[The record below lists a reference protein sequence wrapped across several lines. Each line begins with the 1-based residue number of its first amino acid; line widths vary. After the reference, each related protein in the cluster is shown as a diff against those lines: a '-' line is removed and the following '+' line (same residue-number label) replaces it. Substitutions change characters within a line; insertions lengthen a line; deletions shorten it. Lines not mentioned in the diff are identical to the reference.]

1 MPETPAIPGARSAL
15 VLLLLINLFNYI
27 DRQVLAAVVPNI
39 REYFFGPSAVPGAVG
54 AGVQAFMNSFQQAF
68 GFKPENALIGT
79 LSMAFMVV
87 YMFAAPIFG
96 HLSERISRWSLVG
109 AGVVLWSFA
118 SGASGLATSFAVLL
132 LTRCFVGIGEAA
144 YGPVAPTVLSDYYP
158 VKVRGRVLSLLY
170 IAVPVGSA
178 LGFVLGEQ
186 MANSSLG
193 WQWAFYAVVPPGL
206 ALGLWAFLMREPSRG
221 VADHAEVPAKHR
233 MKLQDYL
240 ILARIPT
247 YILNTLG
254 MTAMTFS
261 IGGIGFW
268 MPDYLQTYRGVTGPV
283 STIFG
288 VILVVAGLGGTL
300 LGGMAGDKLRDRFP
314 GSYLLV
320 SGSAMLIGFPLF
332 LGVLYAPFPFAWLFV
347 FLACFCLFFNTGPS
361 NAALANVTHPA
372 IRATA
377 FALNILVIH
386 AFGDVASP
394 LVIGII
400 SDRFHMNAAFLLVSL
415 MFLVSGVF
423 WLWGSRYIERDTEK
437 APRLLDSGSHSH

>member
-1 MPETPAIPGARSAL
+1 MPGARSAL

-39 REYFFGPSAVPGAVG
+39 REFFFGPSAAPGAVG
-54 AGVQAFMNSFQQAF
+54 SSVQAVMNGFEHAF

-79 LSMAFMVV
+79 LSMAFMLV
-87 YMFAAPIFG
+87 YIVAAPIFG
-96 HLSERISRWSLVG
+96 HLSERISRWFLVG
-109 AGVVLWSFA
+109 VGVVLWSFA
-118 SGASGLATSFAVLL
+118 SGASGLATSFGVLL

-170 IAVPVGSA
+170 VAVPVGSA

-186 MANSSLG
+186 MAQSRLG
-193 WQWAFYAVVPPGL
+193 WPWAFYAVVPPGI
-206 ALGLWAFLMREPSRG
+206 ALGVWAFLMREPGRG
-221 VADHAEVPAKHR
+221 AADRAVVSQTR
-233 MKLQDYL
+233 RIRVQDYVVL
-240 ILARIPT
+240 TRIPT
-247 YILNTLG
+247 YLLNTVA

-268 MPDYLQTYRGVTGPV
+268 MPDYLKTYRGVTGPV
-283 STIFG
+283 STVFG
-288 VILVVAGLGGTL
+288 IILVVAGLSGTM
-300 LGGMAGDKLRDRFP
+300 LGGMAGDRLRGRFP

-320 SGSAMLIGFPLF
+320 SGSAMIIGFPFF
-332 LGVLYAPFPFAWLFV
+332 LGILYAPFPFAWLFV

-361 NAALANVTHPA
+361 NAALANITPPA

-377 FALNILVIH
+377 FALNILIIH

-394 LVIGII
+394 LLIGII
-400 SDRFHMNAAFLLVSL
+400 SDRYQMNAAFLLVSM
-415 MFLVSGVF
+415 MFLVSGAF
-423 WLWGSRYIERDTEK
+423 WLWGARYLQRDTER
-437 APRLLDSGSHSH
+437 APQLCSPKSV